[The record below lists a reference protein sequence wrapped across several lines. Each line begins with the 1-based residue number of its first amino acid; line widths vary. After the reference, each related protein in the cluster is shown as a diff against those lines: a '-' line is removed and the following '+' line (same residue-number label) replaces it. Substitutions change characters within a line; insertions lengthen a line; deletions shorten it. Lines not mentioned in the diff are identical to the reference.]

1 MSDIQILC
9 GGGDGAG
16 ADADKEATDQR
27 ISGKTCV
34 L

>member
-9 GGGDGAG
+9 GGDGAG
-16 ADADKEATDQR
+16 ADADKKATDQT